1 MTKPS
6 KVIYVHNV
14 GDGVFEIDL
23 LKLVQLFRI
32 IMNLVMLD
40 NENQVFLN
48 IQYVISSIDDIQYYT
63 SI

>member
-14 GDGVFEIDL
+14 GDEVFEIDL